1 MRGLCIGILLTTIVA
16 AAIPADS
23 WYGIDGFTLTTPADI
38 RIEPT
43 DAESDFLEFWFGR
56 DEEAAVNG
64 RLVER
69 GAVLSDLDMA
79 AIQGLSLV
87 RAMGSGRADE
97 LESMELLPHTTG
109 TGVDGYFLTVTSSS
123 GWHEAFIA
131 DLGDTPGGAY
141 GYMIV
146 FPRQPGSRGRAYLD
160 QLLEGLSIEVA
171 DAAG

>member
-1 MRGLCIGILLTTIVA
+1 MKRLCIGILLTALVA

-23 WYGIDGFTLTTPADI
+23 WYGIDGFTLSTPAGI

-43 DAESDFLEFWFGR
+43 DEESEFLEFWFGR
-56 DEEAAVNG
+56 DEEAAVAG
-64 RLVER
+64 RLIES
-69 GAVLSDLDMA
+69 GGVLSDLDMA

-109 TGVDGYFLTVTSSS
+109 AGVDGYFLTVTSSG

-141 GYMIV
+141 AYLVV
-146 FPRQPGSRGRAYLD
+146 FPRQPGNRGRAYLD
-160 QLLEGLSIEVA
+160 ELLEGLSIEVA
-171 DAAG
+171 EAAG

>member
-1 MRGLCIGILLTTIVA
+1 MKRLCIGILLTALVA
-16 AAIPADS
+16 GAIPADS
-23 WYGIDGFTLTTPADI
+23 WYGIDGFTLSTPAGI

-43 DAESDFLEFWFGR
+43 DEESEFLEFWFGR
-56 DEEAAVNG
+56 DEEAAVAG
-64 RLVER
+64 RLIES
-69 GAVLSDLDMA
+69 GGVLSDLDMA

-109 TGVDGYFLTVTSSS
+109 AGVDGYFLTVTSSG

-141 GYMIV
+141 GYLVV
-146 FPRQPGSRGRAYLD
+146 FPRQPGNRGRVYLD
-160 QLLEGLSIEVA
+160 ELLEGLSIEVA
-171 DAAG
+171 EAAG